1 MSAHVFISYVHEDNG
16 QIDRLCEVLRAAG
29 VEVWRDRDCIA
40 PGLRWRDAI
49 RHAIGQGA
57 FFLAC
62 FSRNYWARQKSFMN
76 TELGLAIEELT
87 EFRRDQS
94 WFVAVRLDDCDVPE
108 WSIGAG
114 ETLKHLQHVDLFV
127 DWADGM
133 RRILAAVAPFASA
146 ELNARARFWV
156 SAERRIDRAL
166 QLYDEWHTPAVHASR
181 IQVSNF
187 VEHRARTSALL
198 PTLSAFERAQR
209 VPDELTPYA
218 DHFFRVAHFFER
230 WALLHGD
237 GLLDQ
242 ALAMRLLGSYANWY
256 RARLLAPLAAAD
268 ETNPDFIDLLAL
280 IERMFAAA
288 ELPARSGNAGDAP

>member
-16 QIDRLCEVLRAAG
+16 QIDRICEVLRAAG

-166 QLYDEWHTPAVHASR
+166 QLYDEWNELQIDGNVVTR
-181 IQVSNF
+181 KVSP
-187 VEHRARTSALL
+187 ESQAGRCRTSTQYGTCYLCFVREPAPAHRERIVAWLERSQHRTLL
-198 PTLSAFERAQR
+198 VVSHTIPVPHSSLHRDNAHTVASLR
-209 VPDELTPYA
+209 VQGEFLLCARRQSGTVCSW
-218 DHFFRVAHFFER
+218 HFS
-230 WALLHGD
+230 L
-237 GLLDQ
+237 
-242 ALAMRLLGSYANWY
+242 
-256 RARLLAPLAAAD
+256 
-268 ETNPDFIDLLAL
+268 
-280 IERMFAAA
+280 
-288 ELPARSGNAGDAP
+288 